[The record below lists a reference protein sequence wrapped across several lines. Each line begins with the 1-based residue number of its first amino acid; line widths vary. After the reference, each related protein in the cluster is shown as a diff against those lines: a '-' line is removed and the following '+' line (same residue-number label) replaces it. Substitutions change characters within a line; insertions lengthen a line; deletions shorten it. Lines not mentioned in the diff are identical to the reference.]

1 MPLRERT
8 KARGSALVGNSPSL
22 TVKGCNGHCLHYIAR
37 GCLAASCYQLHER
50 EGPPANGPD
59 GGSGGKRLMVLA
71 GHGRP
76 ATSGQYRNR
85 YI

>member
-1 MPLRERT
+1 MGRLKREGVNR
-8 KARGSALVGNSPSL
+8 VFI
-22 TVKGCNGHCLHYIAR
+22 V
-37 GCLAASCYQLHER
+37 ER

-59 GGSGGKRLMVLA
+59 GGSGGKRLTVLA

-85 YI
+85 YIWRRGLPREAESSLLSGRGGWASGVEIARAHH